1 MLEAAEE
8 NHEKPGVRSHGSI
21 PVHGGEVL
29 LQVTRVHVGLAE
41 LQLSSGVVVHVVDAH
56 FLHDAETSL
65 RRRDGDSGR
74 DGEEVM
80 LEDSPGGG
88 G

>member
-1 MLEAAEE
+1 M
-8 NHEKPGVRSHGSI
+8 
-21 PVHGGEVL
+21 
-29 LQVTRVHVGLAE
+29 GLAE

-65 RRRDGDSGR
+65 RRRDGDSDR

-80 LEDSPGGG
+80 LEDSRGRGGG
-88 G
+88 DAARVETRRC